1 MVNHANYQSKL
12 KSIYP
17 PDISNPGTDS
27 IEKYLHYRN
36 LRDRFWLKK
45 DNLFMEYFGN
55 QFWDYKF
62 GAVLNHHDNNG

>member
-1 MVNHANYQSKL
+1 MVNLANYSIKV

-17 PDISNPGTDS
+17 PNITNPGIES
-27 IEKYLHYRN
+27 IEKYLEYRN

-45 DNLFMEYFGN
+45 DSLFMQYYGN

-62 GAVLNHHDNNG
+62 GAVINIHDENR